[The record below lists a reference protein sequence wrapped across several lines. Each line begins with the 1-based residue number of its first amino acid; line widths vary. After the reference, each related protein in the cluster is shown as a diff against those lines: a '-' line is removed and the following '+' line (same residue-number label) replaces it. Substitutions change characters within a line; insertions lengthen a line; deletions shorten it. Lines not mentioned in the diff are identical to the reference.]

1 LLRSVKGIIALKP
14 FLAAILLNT
23 CINSSRVE
31 QRALKSSNSIVS
43 MSDSLSIGISP
54 EVAYLIEK

>member
-1 LLRSVKGIIALKP
+1 MALKP

-43 MSDSLSIGISP
+43 INDSLSIGISP